1 MTRRTL
7 LIWALAGCT
16 RQDRAATGDDTGRQ
30 QGADTG
36 QQGAEFVT
44 PAGAIWSVSPP
55 ELVFQTVR
63 GTTSVRELALHNPG
77 PPTTLDLGPVVM
89 EDCPEE
95 PFLPVPSTLV
105 LAMAS
110 VTTLRVE
117 HAPTILPATGICVGR
132 LRFTEPGS
140 GASVAVRLD
149 GGVITLAEP

>member
-16 RQDRAATGDDTGRQ
+16 RQDPTATGDDTGQR
-30 QGADTG
+30 GTDTG
-36 QQGAEFVT
+36 QQGAEFLMPV
-44 PAGAIWSVSPP
+44 GAIWSVSPP
-55 ELVFQTVR
+55 ELVFQTAR
-63 GTTSVRELALHNPG
+63 GTTSVRELVLHNPG

-95 PFLPVPSTLV
+95 PFLPVPSE
-105 LAMAS
+105 LALATAS

-117 HAPTILPATGICVGR
+117 HAPTLLPATGVCVGR
-132 LRFTEPGS
+132 LRLTEPGS

-149 GGVITLAEP
+149 GGVITLADP